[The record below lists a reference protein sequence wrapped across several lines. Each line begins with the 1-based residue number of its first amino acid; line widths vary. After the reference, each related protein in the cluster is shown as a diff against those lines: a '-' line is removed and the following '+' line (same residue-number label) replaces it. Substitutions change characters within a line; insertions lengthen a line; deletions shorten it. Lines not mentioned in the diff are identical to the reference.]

1 MKNKQPLN
9 EGLLDTALKGIV
21 GIFFA
26 KKLIKGAAQK
36 RAMRDPEVKKA
47 MKAVKDKMAA
57 FDVALEKVKQDN
69 ENLLNKYS

>member
-1 MKNKQPLN
+1 MENKQPLN

-36 RAMRDPEVKKA
+36 RAMRDPEVKKQ
-47 MKAVKDKMAA
+47 MKAVRDQMAK
-57 FDVALEKVKQDN
+57 FDAALEKVKQDN
-69 ENLLNKYS
+69 DKLINKYS